1 MTLTSPDR
9 RYSLRVCAQV
19 RPVLPRP
26 SVLHNASTPFLFGSG
41 VDFFLSALFHL
52 PHSPLQVALFTDS
65 TIKKQPF
72 FHTVLGS
79 LEDAGAE
86 VVVYDQ
92 TLVEPTDVSLQQAI
106 EFAADV
112 NPDGFVGFSPPP
124 TR

>member
-1 MTLTSPDR
+1 M
-9 RYSLRVCAQV
+9 
-19 RPVLPRP
+19 
-26 SVLHNASTPFLFGSG
+26 
-41 VDFFLSALFHL
+41 
-52 PHSPLQVALFTDS
+52 
-65 TIKKQPF
+65 
-72 FHTVLGS
+72 LGS

-112 NPDGFVGFSPPP
+112 NPDGFVGFFPPP